1 MVKLNSPFRSGHS
14 NREKWFTDILETF
27 PVGPN
32 RSIQFYIEIGLRPMT
47 QDFEIRVKRTLSWQS
62 VATIQNGVGYLSKLQ
77 SFFFSLGGLRRRTHK
92 DSWVRVRTVQNSC
105 FGSLT
110 RSRRRFQFCRHG
122 MPVETNLLQDSF
134 RKLSRVGRS
143 RKCTSC
149 VKVRSDCYDRP
160 NRFNHRCHFKK
171 WSYDRGDYMRTLH
184 RRSLMLV
191 AIGAIAIS
199 WSVRVLSGLFKADR
213 GNREWF
219 YENYFL
225 TRRRS
230 KRSKLSH
237 GPSI

>member
-1 MVKLNSPFRSGHS
+1 M
-14 NREKWFTDILETF
+14 E
-27 PVGPN
+27 
-32 RSIQFYIEIGLRPMT
+32 
-47 QDFEIRVKRTLSWQS
+47 
-62 VATIQNGVGYLSKLQ
+62 Q
-77 SFFFSLGGLRRRTHK
+77 SFSIGPFQPRKVVYRYFGNFSGWTEQIHSVLHRNWVAPHDSRFWNSSQENTVLAVCSYDPKWRRLPIKTTEFFSSPLVHGLRRRTRK

-134 RKLSRVGRS
+134 LQLSRVGRS